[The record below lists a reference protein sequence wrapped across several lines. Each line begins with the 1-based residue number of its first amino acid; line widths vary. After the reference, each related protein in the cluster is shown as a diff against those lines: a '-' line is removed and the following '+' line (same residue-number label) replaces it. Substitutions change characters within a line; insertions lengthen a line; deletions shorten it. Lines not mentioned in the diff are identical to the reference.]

1 MALFSGFRGT
11 LKVSKA
17 IQLLAAQMNR
27 HSLRANVPDLS
38 KRLLFS
44 LIHRYPTL
52 ALYKASPELLASA
65 ALSGG
70 VKFFDEK
77 QEKDFGSALFAL
89 HQDFLTSWVFKRVD
103 TSNLNPEDSVL
114 YKEAM
119 SCFDSGE
126 KSND

>member
-17 IQLLAAQMNR
+17 TQLLAAQMER
-27 HSLRANVPDLS
+27 HSLRADVQDLS

-44 LIHRYPTL
+44 LIHNYPTL

-70 VKFFDEK
+70 VKFFDGK
-77 QEKDFGSALFAL
+77 QEKDFASALFAL
-89 HQDFLTSWVFKRVD
+89 HQDFLTSCVFKKVD
-103 TSNLNPEDSVL
+103 TFNLNPENSVL

-119 SCFDSGE
+119 SCFEFE
-126 KSND
+126 KKAAA

>member
-1 MALFSGFRGT
+1 MALFASIRGT

-17 IQLLAAQMNR
+17 KQLLIEQMNR
-27 HSLRANVPDLS
+27 HALRANVPDLS
-38 KRLLFS
+38 ERLLFS

-77 QEKDFGSALFAL
+77 QEKEFGSALFAL
-89 HQDFLTSWVFKRVD
+89 HQDFLTSFVFKRVD
-103 TSNLNPEDSVL
+103 TSNLSLEDGVL
-114 YKEAM
+114 YKETM
-119 SCFDSGE
+119 SCFEFG
-126 KSND
+126 K

>member
-17 IQLLAAQMNR
+17 IQLLAEQMNR

-38 KRLLFS
+38 KRLFFS

-52 ALYKASPELLASA
+52 ALYNSSPELLASA

-70 VKFFDEK
+70 VKFFDKK
-77 QEKDFGSALFAL
+77 QEKDFESALFGL
-89 HQDFLTSWVFKRVD
+89 HQDFLTSCVFKRVD
-103 TSNLNPEDSVL
+103 TSNLNPEDSVI

-119 SCFDSGE
+119 SCFD
-126 KSND
+126 

>member
-77 QEKDFGSALFAL
+77 QEKEFASALFAL
-89 HQDFLTSWVFKRVD
+89 HQDFLTSCVFKRVD
-103 TSNLNPEDSVL
+103 TFNLNPEDSVL

-119 SCFDSGE
+119 SCFEFE
-126 KSND
+126 KKL